1 MTVAL
6 QVRGSLPSVLKTVKA
21 MPTGLT
27 VNGLSTFEDGAP
39 SEPTDH
45 IDSRVS
51 AVMSDE
57 LVFDLSSPEA
67 RVVYESKD
75 PDIAVVDDTGRV
87 VSGTKE
93 GVTTIVVS
101 VTIDGVT
108 KSDSFPVVCRLKQ
121 AVTEKLRE
129 EFGSVLDGELRSYNN
144 DAYSSEAYGRI
155 IDIAAK
161 AKSDA
166 ALCRDMDALNALQS
180 SALEEMRSVKAE
192 KLTEAYTIFSEN
204 GAYLRGGRIDY
215 DDGGEGI
222 PTYKAEPSEVIGAV
236 TRNSPYKI
244 ALAVKDEK
252 GNVKKD
258 GIVWRLENLGGS
270 KRVPAVVDAD
280 TGELTIYESGLIKIS
295 AIDMKEL
302 KFGETV
308 IHINTLIKTADDAEE
323 ANVNANLPGASGDR
337 EGANCIS
344 ETKNYRW
351 NLRTY
356 LPKV

>member
-121 AVTEKLRE
+121 AVTE
-129 EFGSVLDGELRSYNN
+129 S
-144 DAYSSEAYGRI
+144 
-155 IDIAAK
+155 
-161 AKSDA
+161 
-166 ALCRDMDALNALQS
+166 
-180 SALEEMRSVKAE
+180 
-192 KLTEAYTIFSEN
+192 
-204 GAYLRGGRIDY
+204 
-215 DDGGEGI
+215 
-222 PTYKAEPSEVIGAV
+222 
-236 TRNSPYKI
+236 
-244 ALAVKDEK
+244 
-252 GNVKKD
+252 
-258 GIVWRLENLGGS
+258 
-270 KRVPAVVDAD
+270 
-280 TGELTIYESGLIKIS
+280 
-295 AIDMKEL
+295 
-302 KFGETV
+302 
-308 IHINTLIKTADDAEE
+308 
-323 ANVNANLPGASGDR
+323 
-337 EGANCIS
+337 
-344 ETKNYRW
+344 
-351 NLRTY
+351 
-356 LPKV
+356 